1 MSHNGVRAEPDRRPM
16 TLVNEKESCV
26 CSPCH
31 GGGRRRALIP
41 YATSGGVWRRG
52 VDPRAPARGAGGAR
66 RDRPRP
72 RSKTAQRRLLVVSRV
87 VYASSKQHLTSN
99 AGKSRAL
106 ASVRAGLLP
115 TPLSH

>member
-1 MSHNGVRAEPDRRPM
+1 M

-52 VDPRAPARGAGGAR
+52 VDPRAPAGPGAT
-66 RDRPRP
+66 DRARP
-72 RSKTAQRRLLVVSRV
+72 RS
-87 VYASSKQHLTSN
+87 
-99 AGKSRAL
+99 
-106 ASVRAGLLP
+106 
-115 TPLSH
+115 

>member
-1 MSHNGVRAEPDRRPM
+1 M

-41 YATSGGVWRRG
+41 YATGGGCACGMTRG
-52 VDPRAPARGAGGAR
+52 RDRTHAGPRAAKLRKR
-66 RDRPRP
+66 SERLTST
-72 RSKTAQRRLLVVSRV
+72 RSKTAGRPSRSLACRVVPV
-87 VYASSKQHLTSN
+87 VYASSKQLLTSN